1 MKLKTLRSV
10 AASCTLA
17 LAAAAP
23 AIAGNVDFEDVLPTL
38 NSAGVVATSGGLVF
52 TSDGFGFSGVDSAV
66 AFSSF
71 GNAPSNA
78 QGQFLF
84 ALNTDGITVTNADGG
99 GLMLG
104 SVDVSFI
111 APVGGLGA
119 GIEPGEL
126 YVVGTESGTGALL
139 FDTFAFP
146 ASTGN
151 GDFAFTSV
159 TFGGLAGRY
168 VSEVSFFACVYDSTG
183 FCSFADP
190 TAQFALDNISYIPT
204 PASLAL
210 VIGALGLLAATRR
223 RSQAV

>member
-1 MKLKTLRSV
+1 MKLTTLRS
-10 AASCTLA
+10 AAATCTLA

-23 AIAGNVDFEDVLPTL
+23 AYAINVDFEDVLPTL
-38 NSAGVVATSGGLVF
+38 NSAGVVVTSGGLTF
-52 TSDGFGFSGVDSAV
+52 TSDGFGFSGVDSAA

-84 ALNTDGITVTNADGG
+84 ALNADGITVTNSTGNGFMVGSADVAF
-99 GLMLG
+99 LP
-104 SVDVSFI
+104 
-111 APVGGLGA
+111 PVGGLGS
-119 GIEPGEL
+119 GVQPGEL
-126 YVVGTESGTGALL
+126 YVIGSESGTGALL

-151 GDFAFTSV
+151 GDFAFNTISLAS
-159 TFGGLAGRY
+159 FAGRY
-168 VSEVSFFACVYDSTG
+168 VSELSFFACVYDATG
-183 FCSFADP
+183 FCSFSDP